1 MSIEYGEHRKK
12 MNTSKFVWLTCFD
25 FSAKW
30 QYSKQFFVPFCF
42 IFLLYVF
49 VVFRKRQYNWN
60 PFYVYGCGFRWQAK
74 LNSFIAQVRTSQEFL
89 NHVELIEKVPCRII
103 FHFRNSNA
111 FRTWAKRRTKLV
123 LFFPPFV
130 RWFASFCTFLFSVV
144 DVWFIGNNTKCNVKI
159 DRFFIVWFVRK

>member
-123 LFFPPFV
+123 LFFPHSFV
-130 RWFASFCTFLFSVV
+130 GSLHFAHFFFPSSMFGLLVTIRNAMWKLTDFSSC
-144 DVWFIGNNTKCNVKI
+144 DL
-159 DRFFIVWFVRK
+159 